1 MTTITHDAPHMTTQ
15 RFRASF
21 VLVYVAAG
29 ILTLLIWAG
38 AGFSH

>member
-1 MTTITHDAPHMTTQ
+1 MTTITHHAPDRATQ

-29 ILTLLIWAG
+29 ILVLLIWAG